1 MESKNVIIKY
11 NGEYI
16 DAVAHY
22 DDNGYHGRGGY
33 GTKLATCWKVNFL
46 GRERRIYC
54 DVYSNVGRCYIM
66 VKGEKV
72 SVM

>member
-1 MESKNVIIKY
+1 MKDVIIKY
-11 NGEYI
+11 KGEYI
-16 DAVAHY
+16 DAVAY
-22 DDNGYHGRGGY
+22 CDDKGDHGRIGY
-33 GTKLATCWKVNFL
+33 GTKIATCWKVKFL

-72 SVM
+72 IVM

>member
-1 MESKNVIIKY
+1 MMIMAIT
-11 NGEYI
+11 G
-16 DAVAHY
+16 A
-22 DDNGYHGRGGY
+22 GGY

-54 DVYSNVGRCYIM
+54 DVYSNVGRFYIM